1 MQDVS
6 EATILEEVF
15 DPEGA
20 QGFMREAYKIA
31 FQAIVVIAISAGIAF
46 FVNGAREVPLPI
58 IMPFQPEYHCAS
70 GMEAGPGLTPE
81 AALASFGKAGTVFV
95 DARPGEDYGK
105 GHIQGAINLP
115 YSFLEPLPED
125 AMNRLKTY
133 RIVVVY
139 CNTREGQTSKLMA
152 GEIYRSGIKDAFYL
166 EGGLLAWTRAGGS
179 VTGQPLK
186 DYE

>member
-1 MQDVS
+1 
-6 EATILEEVF
+6 
-15 DPEGA
+15 
-20 QGFMREAYKIA
+20 MRDAYKFAFQVVAVIA
-31 FQAIVVIAISAGIAF
+31 FSVVIAVI
-46 FVNGAREVPLPI
+46 VNGAREVSLPL
-58 IMPFQPEYHCAS
+58 IMPFQPEYHCSS
-70 GMEAGPGLTPE
+70 GMEAGPVLTPE

-95 DARPGEDYGK
+95 DARPGEDYEK
-105 GHIQGAINLP
+105 GHIQGAVNIP

-139 CNTREGQTSKLMA
+139 CNTREGQRSKLMA

-179 VTGQPLK
+179 VTGQPPK

>member
-1 MQDVS
+1 
-6 EATILEEVF
+6 
-15 DPEGA
+15 
-20 QGFMREAYKIA
+20 MREAYKLAFQVVAVIA
-31 FQAIVVIAISAGIAF
+31 FSVVIAVI
-46 FVNGAREVPLPI
+46 VNGAREVSLPL
-58 IMPFQPEYHCAS
+58 IMPFQPEYHCSS
-70 GMEAGPGLTPE
+70 GMEAGPVLTPE

-105 GHIQGAINLP
+105 GHIQGAVNIP

-139 CNTREGQTSKLMA
+139 CNTRGGQRSKLMA
-152 GEIYRSGIKDAFYL
+152 GEIYRSGIKGAFYL

-179 VTGQPLK
+179 VTGQPPK